1 MSHTTSSA
9 VSAYAKRVRFNS
21 CNLLTSIRGVY
32 IQSFSPFPLSLPSKL
47 MGICLNLFVYPCCQ
61 LEVFIQG
68 TKTWRHDHEALSAF
82 GKHGLSDEKVVGMV
96 QFVHIGVF
104 NCALFEGKYNIQ
116 ANTFPYHLLC
126 NNFCRLY
133 DCWSTTDDEANS
145 SIASFLTI
153 STVSS

>member
-61 LEVFIQG
+61 LEVFIQS
-68 TKTWRHDHEALSAF
+68 TKTWRHDHEALSVF
-82 GKHGLSDEKVVGMV
+82 GKHGLSDEKVVEMV
-96 QFVHIGVF
+96 QFVHIHVF
-104 NCALFEGKYNIQ
+104 NCTLFEGQYNFQ
-116 ANTFPYHLLC
+116 DNTFPYHLSFTI
-126 NNFCRLY
+126 FCRMH